1 VIVKRV
7 DEKTKAKVG
16 LNALLRDIPG

>member
-16 LNALLRDIPG
+16 LNQLLRQVQG